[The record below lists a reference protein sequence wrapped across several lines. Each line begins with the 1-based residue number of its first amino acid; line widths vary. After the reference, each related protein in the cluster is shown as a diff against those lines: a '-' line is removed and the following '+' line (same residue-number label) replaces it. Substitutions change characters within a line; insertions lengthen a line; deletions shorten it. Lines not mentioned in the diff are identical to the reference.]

1 MNMQAQRVGTKA
13 LSEVDATLRRIASL
27 PAPAGLEERIKT
39 ALREPRAG
47 HAPKLLE
54 WPAGNWAQSAW
65 VRGAA
70 AAAIVL
76 VVAGGSWGVY
86 SRVQPQRVPLA
97 MPHISGAG
105 GFSSANAV
113 RTPKTLDV
121 PTVKQPMRREDPPA
135 KQRVAGN
142 KKAPHS
148 EKHGVAPSRAR

>member
-1 MNMQAQRVGTKA
+1 MNMQMQNVGTKA
-13 LSEVDATLRRIASL
+13 LGEADATLRRIASL
-27 PAPAGLEERIKT
+27 PAPVGLEDRVKT
-39 ALREPRAG
+39 ALREPLSG

-54 WPAGNWAQSAW
+54 WPARSWAQSAW
-65 VRGAA
+65 VRAAA

-97 MPHISGAG
+97 MPHIGGAG

-121 PTVKQPMRREDPPA
+121 PTVKQPMRREDLPA
-135 KQRVAGN
+135 KERVAGN
-142 KKAPHS
+142 KKTPHS
-148 EKHGVAPSRAR
+148 EKHSVAPSRVQ